1 MEKYVIRGGKP
12 LVGDVN
18 IGGAKN
24 AAVAILPATILAGG
38 KCLIENL
45 PCISDVM
52 ASLQILSELGASIR
66 MVSRSTYEIDTSHL
80 DSTEVSNELS
90 RQMRA
95 SYYFLGALL
104 GRFGSGQVAM
114 PGGCNLGPRPIDQHL
129 KAFTAFGA
137 EDSVEYGQ
145 IHVRSEH
152 LVGGH
157 VFFDT
162 VSVGATMN
170 AMLAAVLAEGT
181 TILENVAREPHIVD
195 LANFLNMMGA
205 DVHGAGTDV
214 IKIHGVKEM
223 HGCNYSIIP
232 DQIEAGSYMVAAA
245 ITKGDITLHNV
256 IPKHMEPITAKL
268 RAAGCEVEE
277 FDDALRITRTGE
289 LKPLK
294 LKTMP
299 HPGFPTDMQPLMTA
313 LLTLAKGTS
322 IVTEGIWENR
332 FRYVD
337 ELIHMGANIQVDGQ
351 VAVIEGVKELHPAP
365 LRATDLRAG
374 AAMVMAA
381 LAANGVSEVD
391 ETIHIERGYENIVE
405 KLQALGADIRRVEI
419 PANAV
424 SRAIKKDSWAAD
436 RAAQFLWKALG
447 QTNGIFYHP
456 VFWLLRQLR
465 ADPQRGQVSADRH
478 GQELPHDSDRA
489 ENPGSGGQRLR
500 RHPRHARAL
509 RPRLG
514 TGYLFEKAPRP
525 AVRMCRYAGYA
536 GLPRHDSA
544 RGGGNPC
551 GRSDAGNRQLHGD
564 ELSHQP

>member
-214 IKIHGVKEM
+214 INIHGVKEM

-245 ITKGDITLHNV
+245 ATGGDVLIKNV
-256 IPKHMEPITAKL
+256 TPKHLEPITAKL
-268 RAAGCEVEE
+268 RRAGVEVEE
-277 FDDALRITRTGE
+277 FDDSVRVRRTGDI
-289 LKPLK
+289 LPLK
-294 LKTMP
+294 INTMP
-299 HPGFPTDMQPLMTA
+299 HPGFPTDMQPLMGV
-313 LLTLAKGTS
+313 LLSVAKGTS
-322 IVTEGIWENR
+322 TVTESVWDNR

-337 ELIHMGANIQVDGQ
+337 ELRKMGANVQVDGQ
-351 VAVIEGVKELHPAP
+351 VAVFEGVEKLSPAP

-374 AAMVMAA
+374 AAMVVAA
-381 LAANGVSEVD
+381 LMADGTSEV
-391 ETIHIERGYENIVE
+391 EEIGYIERGYENIVE
-405 KLQALGADIRRVEI
+405 KLRALGADIEKVERV
-419 PANAV
+419 PA
-424 SRAIKKDSWAAD
+424 
-436 RAAQFLWKALG
+436 ALE
-447 QTNGIFYHP
+447 Q
-456 VFWLLRQLR
+456 
-465 ADPQRGQVSADRH
+465 A
-478 GQELPHDSDRA
+478 
-489 ENPGSGGQRLR
+489 
-500 RHPRHARAL
+500 
-509 RPRLG
+509 
-514 TGYLFEKAPRP
+514 
-525 AVRMCRYAGYA
+525 M
-536 GLPRHDSA
+536 
-544 RGGGNPC
+544 
-551 GRSDAGNRQLHGD
+551 
-564 ELSHQP
+564 

>member
-1 MEKYVIRGGKP
+1 MEKYVIHGGKP
-12 LVGDVN
+12 LSGEVV

-52 ASLQILSELGASIR
+52 ASLQILSELGAGIR
-66 MVSRSTYEIDTSHL
+66 MVTRNIYEIDTTNIN
-80 DSTEVSNELS
+80 STEVSNELS

-145 IHVRSEH
+145 IRVKADH
-152 LVGGH
+152 LMGSH

-170 AMLAAVLAEGT
+170 AMLAAATAQGT
-181 TILENVAREPHIVD
+181 TVLENVAREPHIVD

-205 DVHGAGTDV
+205 DIHGAGTDV
-214 IKIHGVKEM
+214 IKIHGVRQL

-245 ITKGDITLHNV
+245 ITKGDVTLRNV
-256 IPKHMEPITAKL
+256 TPKHLEPITAKL
-268 RAAGCEVEE
+268 RAAGCEIEE
-277 FDDALRITRTGE
+277 FDDALRIRRTGN
-289 LKPLK
+289 LHPLK
-294 LKTMP
+294 VKTMP
-299 HPGFPTDMQPLMTA
+299 HPGFPTDMQPLMTT
-313 LLTLAKGTS
+313 LLTLADGTS

-337 ELIHMGANIQVDGQ
+337 ELLRMGANIQVDGQ
-351 VAVIEGVKELHPAP
+351 VAVIEGVRKLRPAP

-374 AAMVMAA
+374 AAMIMAA
-381 LAANGVSEVD
+381 LSADGISEVD

-405 KLQALGADIRRVEI
+405 KLQLLGADIRRVEA
-419 PANAV
+419 PRNAI
-424 SRAIKKDSWAAD
+424 SRAI
-436 RAAQFLWKALG
+436 
-447 QTNGIFYHP
+447 
-456 VFWLLRQLR
+456 
-465 ADPQRGQVSADRH
+465 
-478 GQELPHDSDRA
+478 
-489 ENPGSGGQRLR
+489 
-500 RHPRHARAL
+500 
-509 RPRLG
+509 
-514 TGYLFEKAPRP
+514 
-525 AVRMCRYAGYA
+525 
-536 GLPRHDSA
+536 
-544 RGGGNPC
+544 
-551 GRSDAGNRQLHGD
+551 
-564 ELSHQP
+564 

>member
-1 MEKYVIRGGKP
+1 MEKFVIRGGTP
-12 LVGDVN
+12 LQGDVN

-24 AAVAILPATILAGG
+24 AAVAILPATILAAD

-66 MVSRSTYEIDTSHL
+66 MVSRSTYEIDTTHI
-80 DSTEVSNELS
+80 DCTEVSNELS

-104 GRFGSGQVAM
+104 GRFGAGQVAM

-145 IHVRSEH
+145 IHVKADH
-152 LVGGH
+152 LVGAH

-181 TILENVAREPHIVD
+181 TVLENVAREPHIVD

-214 IKIHGVKEM
+214 IKIHGVKKM

-245 ITKGDITLHNV
+245 ITKGDVTLHNV
-256 IPKHMEPITAKL
+256 IPKHLEPITAKL
-268 RAAGCEVEE
+268 RAAGCTIQEY
-277 FDDALRITRTGE
+277 DDALRITRTGA
-289 LKPLK
+289 LHPLK
-294 LKTMP
+294 
-299 HPGFPTDMQPLMTA
+299 
-313 LLTLAKGTS
+313 
-322 IVTEGIWENR
+322 VTEGIWENR

-337 ELIHMGANIQVDGQ
+337 ELVHMGANIQVDGQ
-351 VAVIEGVKELHPAP
+351 VAVIEGIKELRPAP

-374 AAMVMAA
+374 AAMVVAA
-381 LAANGVSEVD
+381 LAANGVSEID

-405 KLQALGADIRRVEI
+405 KLQQIGADIRRVEI
-419 PANAV
+419 PANSI
-424 SRAIKKDSWAAD
+424 SRA
-436 RAAQFLWKALG
+436 
-447 QTNGIFYHP
+447 
-456 VFWLLRQLR
+456 
-465 ADPQRGQVSADRH
+465 
-478 GQELPHDSDRA
+478 
-489 ENPGSGGQRLR
+489 
-500 RHPRHARAL
+500 
-509 RPRLG
+509 
-514 TGYLFEKAPRP
+514 
-525 AVRMCRYAGYA
+525 M
-536 GLPRHDSA
+536 
-544 RGGGNPC
+544 
-551 GRSDAGNRQLHGD
+551 
-564 ELSHQP
+564 

>member
-66 MVSRSTYEIDTSHL
+66 MVSRSTYEIDTTHI

-104 GRFGSGQVAM
+104 GRFGAGQVAM

-129 KAFTAFGA
+129 KAFNAFGA

-145 IHVRSEH
+145 IHVKSNH

-214 IKIHGVKEM
+214 IKIHGVKQL

-245 ITKGDITLHNV
+245 ATGGDVLIKNV
-256 IPKHMEPITAKL
+256 TPKHLEPITAKL
-268 RAAGCEVEE
+268 RRAGITVEE
-277 FDDALRITRTGE
+277 FDDAVRVSRTGDI
-289 LKPLK
+289 LPLK
-294 LKTMP
+294 INTMP
-299 HPGFPTDMQPLMTA
+299 HPGFPTDMQPLMGV
-313 LLTLAKGTS
+313 LLSVAKGTS
-322 IVTEGIWENR
+322 TITESVWDNR

-337 ELIHMGANIQVDGQ
+337 ELRKMGASVQVDGQ
-351 VAVIEGVKELHPAP
+351 VAVFEGVEKLSPAP
-365 LRATDLRAG
+365 LRASDLRAG
-374 AAMVMAA
+374 AAMVVAA
-381 LAANGVSEVD
+381 LMADGTSEI
-391 ETIHIERGYENIVE
+391 EEIGHIERGYENIVE
-405 KLQALGADIRRVEI
+405 KLRGLGADISKVERM
-419 PANAV
+419 PA
-424 SRAIKKDSWAAD
+424 
-436 RAAQFLWKALG
+436 ALE
-447 QTNGIFYHP
+447 Q
-456 VFWLLRQLR
+456 
-465 ADPQRGQVSADRH
+465 
-478 GQELPHDSDRA
+478 
-489 ENPGSGGQRLR
+489 
-500 RHPRHARAL
+500 AL
-509 RPRLG
+509 
-514 TGYLFEKAPRP
+514 
-525 AVRMCRYAGYA
+525 
-536 GLPRHDSA
+536 
-544 RGGGNPC
+544 
-551 GRSDAGNRQLHGD
+551 
-564 ELSHQP
+564 